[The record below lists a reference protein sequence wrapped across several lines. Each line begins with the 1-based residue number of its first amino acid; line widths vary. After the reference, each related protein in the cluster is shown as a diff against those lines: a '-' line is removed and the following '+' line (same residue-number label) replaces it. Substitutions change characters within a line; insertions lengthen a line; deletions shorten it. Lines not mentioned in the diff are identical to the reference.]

1 MNNAKLNSR
10 ELKLLLIGMTPQQK
24 RVVQGIHDNQGI
36 WTHDAF
42 GEFYA
47 NNISH
52 VARKANDK
60 MHKQGVLIKC
70 EKPSVPHD
78 YTKSER
84 WYLVRIGDIQTLDNS
99 EDSANDESFD

>member
-1 MNNAKLNSR
+1 MSNNSNAKLTDK
-10 ELKLLLIGMTPQQK
+10 ELKLLLVGMTPQQK

-52 VARKANDK
+52 VASKANTK
-60 MHKQGVLIKC
+60 LEKHGLEVKC
-70 EKPSVPHD
+70 ETPSVPHR
-78 YTKSER
+78 YTKSDR
-84 WYLVRIGDIQTLDNS
+84 WYLIHVETLDNT
-99 EDSANDESFD
+99 EDSANDSTF